1 MSRPP
6 FLYGARDTGPFDPP
20 PWPQI
25 VMMLMG
31 VVIFIGSLIVGSAY
45 EWIGGVYVR
54 GPLAVLSIS
63 GLLFCLVFVG
73 DGVDKG
79 NAELSRLMEE
89 QDEED
94 RDRDRD

>member
-6 FLYGARDTGPFDPP
+6 FLYGPRDTGPADPP

-25 VMMLMG
+25 VIMLMG
-31 VVIFIGSLIVGSAY
+31 VVIFIASLIIGSTY

-54 GPLAVLSIS
+54 GPLAFFSIS
-63 GLLFCLVFVG
+63 GLLFALVPVG
-73 DGVDKG
+73 DGFDKW
-79 NAELSRLMEE
+79 NAEYNRMQEE

-94 RDRDRD
+94 RDRD